1 MEVSKLLQQRYA
13 EQARKCDPQFL
24 LQALDINNQC
34 DLNYRASNNKRLHLE
49 ITLLQLCALSGG
61 GLPAAKQEIRPAQPK
76 AASTKAAPANTPSSK
91 PAAAPP
97 NPASTSSKPAYTS
110 PPSRP
115 AETPNQV
122 HEAPPRSKSVR
133 TVSINDDDTESQEK
147 PKEPEPETRGE
158 FTQDMLVEA
167 WKDFVESYKETSP
180 SFSMAIGRY
189 EPELKSDH
197 EINFTIDN
205 SLVANDKLNMNALY
219 DHLKKRFNNNQIK
232 LKPIVAEKPQSA
244 GAYTDREKFNQ
255 MVIHRPHLMQLKQE
269 LNLETEF

>member
-1 MEVSKLLQQRYA
+1 
-13 EQARKCDPQFL
+13 
-24 LQALDINNQC
+24 
-34 DLNYRASNNKRLHLE
+34 
-49 ITLLQLCALSGG
+49 
-61 GLPAAKQEIRPAQPK
+61 
-76 AASTKAAPANTPSSK
+76 
-91 PAAAPP
+91 
-97 NPASTSSKPAYTS
+97 
-110 PPSRP
+110 
-115 AETPNQV
+115 
-122 HEAPPRSKSVR
+122 
-133 TVSINDDDTESQEK
+133 
-147 PKEPEPETRGE
+147 
-158 FTQDMLVEA
+158 MLVEA